1 MRSKFKNTLEVKKKL
16 RIHSTA
22 LKMLVGNT
30 GIVALK
36 FQYRLVLKLVILTT
50 LTVTNLF
57 VFFFPEFPST
67 MAGKTSSKL
76 LVILSPDDSRML
88 LLPNGIPESVE
99 KLIDNVKKVCG
110 INGKIRLQHQDRDF
124 GHDLSIRH
132 KPENLIILA
141 L

>member
-1 MRSKFKNTLEVKKKL
+1 
-16 RIHSTA
+16 
-22 LKMLVGNT
+22 MLVGNT

-124 GHDLSIRH
+124 GH
-132 KPENLIILA
+132 EFVN
-141 L
+141 